1 MKKGLFILVCFTLT
15 VGLLLAVGGTV
26 AAQGPSHEG
35 GLGEQRIMLNLANAD
50 TLGKAKGV
58 TDEIASAIVEYRETV
73 GFFKKPEDLL
83 KVPGITKEIYGK
95 MDPKVG
101 AEGELYLVPKEG
113 VTIEEDDEVPVLAPS
128 KC

>member
-15 VGLLLAVGGTV
+15 VGLLMAFAGTV

-35 GLGEQRIMLNLANAD
+35 GLGEQRIMLNLANAE

-58 TDEIASAIVEYRETV
+58 TDQIAAAIVEYREKV

-95 MDPKVG
+95 INPKVG

-113 VTIEEDDEVPVLAPS
+113 ATIDEDEEVPVLAPS